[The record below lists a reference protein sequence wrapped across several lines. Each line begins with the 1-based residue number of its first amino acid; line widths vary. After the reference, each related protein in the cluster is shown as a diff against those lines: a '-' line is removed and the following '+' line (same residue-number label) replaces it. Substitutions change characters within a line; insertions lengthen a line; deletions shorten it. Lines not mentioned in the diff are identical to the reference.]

1 MPTQIT
7 DLDILKEY
15 IGGVMGRADHHA
27 KNINEITLA
36 LVGAIV
42 WKKDEEPVEVMAH
55 KGEMKNVLWVK
66 INGVRYAFSY
76 NRHNKSVSMHRDST
90 HGMLIYSFSNQ
101 TPVSKIREVF
111 ESL

>member
-1 MPTQIT
+1 MPTKVT
-7 DLDILKEY
+7 DLDILKDY
-15 IGGVMGRADHHA
+15 IVGVMGRADHHA

-36 LVGAIV
+36 LVGAII
-42 WKKDEEPVEVMAH
+42 WKKDEEPIEVMVR

-66 INGVRYAFSY
+66 ISGVRYAFSY
-76 NRHNKSVSMHRDST
+76 NHKNDSISMHRDST
-90 HGMLIYSFSNQ
+90 HGVLVYGFSNQ

>member
-1 MPTQIT
+1 MPTPVT
-7 DLDILKEY
+7 DVDILKQY
-15 IGGVMGRADHHA
+15 IGGVVDRADHHA
-27 KNINEITLA
+27 KNVNEITLA

-42 WKKDEEPVEVMAH
+42 WKKDAEPIKVMAH

-76 NRHNKSVSMHRDST
+76 NHHNKSVSMYRDSVQ
-90 HGMLIYSFSNQ
+90 GMLVYSFSND
-101 TPVSKIREVF
+101 TPLSKVREVF